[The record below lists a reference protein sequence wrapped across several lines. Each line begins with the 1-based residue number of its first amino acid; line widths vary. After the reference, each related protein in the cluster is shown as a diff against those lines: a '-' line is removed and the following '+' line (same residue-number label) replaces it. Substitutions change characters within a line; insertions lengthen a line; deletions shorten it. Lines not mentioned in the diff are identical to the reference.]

1 MYPLNKHCKAT
12 VVETNLTKF
21 VWESQHVNKVGKAT
35 DQIRVELQASDK
47 VQAASWANLVSRVK
61 AMNYSIFTYIYIY
74 IYNKILC
81 GSPASMQA
89 LHLLT
94 KHTCLT
100 MTMPDPQPHCAD

>member
-61 AMNYSIFTYIYIY
+61 AMNYSIFTYMYIYIY
-74 IYNKILC
+74 IQQNIMWLACLHAGFALTYKTC
-81 GSPASMQA
+81 MPHHDYARSP
-89 LHLLT
+89 T
-94 KHTCLT
+94 
-100 MTMPDPQPHCAD
+100 